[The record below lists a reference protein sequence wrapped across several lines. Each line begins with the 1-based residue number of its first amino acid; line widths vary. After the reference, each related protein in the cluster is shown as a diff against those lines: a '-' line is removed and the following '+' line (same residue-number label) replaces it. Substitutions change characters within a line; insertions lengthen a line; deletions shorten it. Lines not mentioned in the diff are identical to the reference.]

1 MKKSTMAKTKVSEDR
16 NRMLTGA
23 IAYLRYKGY
32 HEIKAP
38 FKGFPD
44 PQAVFQKASDA
55 GFVPDMIAEKDF
67 GTYVFEIVEPD
78 MMDSLE
84 DKFPMWEVFDE
95 YSKRK
100 GGKFYLFTYIDNAE
114 ALSEKIADLE
124 MEPGIIKISN

>member
-1 MKKSTMAKTKVSEDR
+1 MAKTKVSEDR
-16 NRMLTGA
+16 TRMLTGA

-38 FKGFPD
+38 LKAFPD

-78 MMDSLE
+78 MMDNLE
-84 DKFPMWEVFDE
+84 TKFPMWEVFGE
-95 YSKRK
+95 YAKRK
-100 GGKFYLFTYIDNAE
+100 GGKFYLFAYVSDAE
-114 ALSEKIADLE
+114 ALAKKLEGFE
-124 MEPGIIKISN
+124 MEVGIIRISN